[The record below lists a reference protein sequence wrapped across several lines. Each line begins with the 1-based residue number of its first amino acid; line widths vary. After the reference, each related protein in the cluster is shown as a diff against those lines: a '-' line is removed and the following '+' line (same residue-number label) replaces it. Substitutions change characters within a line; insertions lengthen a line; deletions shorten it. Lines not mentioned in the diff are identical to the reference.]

1 MPDESLP
8 ARRKIGLERRYDGR
22 QYAAD
27 ALTRRR
33 NRVFRHRQ
41 KKAENANPGKVSRGE
56 FTTEDTENAEIIH
69 RLHRCSQA
77 PVARLYYRGAN
88 VADGAQRRGYRVR
101 RRHTCRYNKRQTLFF
116 VQKRQERLVASVLH
130 FFVWNEM
137 EGGRVHHVTLAGR
150 RLRVG
155 KDIAEVGV
163 TSFGVHL
170 APLHIV
176 RSIQALAKEIF
187 RDRFAECGKAD
198 VAVEFVERS
207 EEWFAGNDIDID
219 ARALVVPELIL
230 ERRLGATLPHDGI
243 FLGL

>member
-8 ARRKIGLERRYDGR
+8 VRRKIGLERRYDGR

-27 ALTRRR
+27 ALTRWR
-33 NRVFRHRQ
+33 NRGFRHRQ
-41 KKAENANPGKVSRGE
+41 KKAQSWNPGKVSRGE
-56 FTTEDTENAEIIH
+56 FTAENTEISH
-69 RLHRCSQA
+69 RLHRCSHA
-77 PVARLYYRGAN
+77 PVARLYYHGAG

-101 RRHTCRYNKRQTLFF
+101 RRQACRYSQRQTLFF
-116 VQKRQERLVASVLH
+116 VQKRHVRSVTSVLH
-130 FFVWNEM
+130 FFDWNEM

-155 KDIAEVGV
+155 KDIA
-163 TSFGVHL
+163 
-170 APLHIV
+170 
-176 RSIQALAKEIF
+176 
-187 RDRFAECGKAD
+187 D

-219 ARALVVPELIL
+219 AGALVVPQLIL

>member
-8 ARRKIGLERRYDGR
+8 VRRKIGLERRYDGR

-27 ALTRRR
+27 ALTRWR
-33 NRVFRHRQ
+33 NRGFRHRQ
-41 KKAENANPGKVSRGE
+41 KKAQSWNPGKVSRGE
-56 FTTEDTENAEIIH
+56 FTAENTEISH
-69 RLHRCSQA
+69 RLHRCSHA
-77 PVARLYYRGAN
+77 PVARLYYHGAG

-101 RRHTCRYNKRQTLFF
+101 RRQACRYSQRQTLFF
-116 VQKRQERLVASVLH
+116 VQKRHVRSVTSVLH
-130 FFVWNEM
+130 FFDWNEM

-155 KDIAEVGV
+155 KDIAKVGV

-170 APLHIV
+170 GALHIV
-176 RSIQALAKEIF
+176 RSVQALAKQIF

-219 ARALVVPELIL
+219 AGALVVPQLIL